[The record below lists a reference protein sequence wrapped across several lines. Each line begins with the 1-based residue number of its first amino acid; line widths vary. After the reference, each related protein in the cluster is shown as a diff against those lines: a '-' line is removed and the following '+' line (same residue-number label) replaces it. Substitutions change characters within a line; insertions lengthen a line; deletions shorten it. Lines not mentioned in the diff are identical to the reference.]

1 MAALDDPNFVPTG
14 GKKIEELIDP
24 DDDLAL
30 MRLLKKIEEMG
41 EASLEQKLERYG
53 DTNKY
58 IN

>member
-1 MAALDDPNFVPTG
+1 MAALNDPNYIQTG
-14 GKKIEELIDP
+14 GKKIEEAYVP
-24 DDDLAL
+24 DDDFAL
-30 MRLLKKIEEMG
+30 MRLLQKIKEKG